1 MSCGPYD
8 SNHTGENLGHW
19 LEDKLEKWKVLEKT
33 TVTVSD
39 TAANMVKMFEF
50 LPSHIVHNGCL
61 NHVLQLVVNDEILE
75 KPEVKNIV
83 FSVRAFTNY
92 ASISTLLSAAV
103 RSKQEEMGWSDTELK
118 ALVQDVKTRW
128 NSTYDMLDRFVA
140 LQEPIKKVLEMG
152 EWKDK
157 IMVRSGNHAG
167 KPVKFN
173 NNDWKVMERVVKLL
187 GPFKE
192 ATIKLSAASACISQS
207 IPTITSLLHTLKP
220 ANNTTDLGVKDLKRR
235 LAANLIERLDYTEE
249 SDIHA
254 LATLLDPRYA
264 S

>member
-1 MSCGPYD
+1 MSCQLDGWSAYRHGYMGLLVNYITPSWKRVSLCLSCGTYD

-39 TAANMVKMFEF
+39 TAANMGKKFEF

-61 NHVLQLVVNDEILE
+61 NYVLQLVVNDEILE

-118 ALVQDVKTRW
+118 ALVQDVKTIGGTPLMTCW
-128 NSTYDMLDRFVA
+128 
-140 LQEPIKKVLEMG
+140 
-152 EWKDK
+152 
-157 IMVRSGNHAG
+157 
-167 KPVKFN
+167 
-173 NNDWKVMERVVKLL
+173 
-187 GPFKE
+187 
-192 ATIKLSAASACISQS
+192 
-207 IPTITSLLHTLKP
+207 
-220 ANNTTDLGVKDLKRR
+220 TDL
-235 LAANLIERLDYTEE
+235 
-249 SDIHA
+249 
-254 LATLLDPRYA
+254 
-264 S
+264 